1 MLSKDQ
7 GGGTVDLKKTGGGTC
22 IELRIYSCE
31 DIICIKCFKN
41 WGGGGGTSY
50 RVHLLIIK
58 IYYLK
63 YKNIDKMG
71 GGYFVQN

>member
-7 GGGTVDLKKTGGGTC
+7 GGGTVDLKKTGGSC

-41 WGGGGGTSY
+41 WGGAGALRTEFTS
-50 RVHLLIIK
+50 
-58 IYYLK
+58 
-63 YKNIDKMG
+63 
-71 GGYFVQN
+71 

>member
-1 MLSKDQ
+1 MRSKNQ

-41 WGGGGGTSY
+41 WGGAGALRTEFTS
-50 RVHLLIIK
+50 
-58 IYYLK
+58 
-63 YKNIDKMG
+63 
-71 GGYFVQN
+71 